1 MRIVRT
7 GEEMTR
13 LSMCWRDRG
22 LRVGFV
28 PTMGALHPGHL
39 SLVDAAREACDRV
52 VVSIFVNPT
61 QFGQNEDLSRYPR
74 DLQGDC
80 RLLEERG
87 VSAVF
92 APDTDVIYPEGF
104 STTVS
109 VAGVSSGLC
118 GEYRPGHFQGVAT
131 VCAVLFGI
139 VRPHAAV
146 FGMKDAQ
153 QLAVIRR
160 MAGDLRLDLE
170 IIAAPVMREGDGLAM
185 SSRNA
190 YLSPE
195 ERRQAPAI
203 YRGLMKAR
211 ILGINKESD
220 PAAFKA
226 RFLSEV
232 EPMNLLKVQY
242 VEVVDPGTMAP
253 LDRVTGKALLAVA
266 VYAGATRL
274 IDNIIIGPEA

>member
-1 MRIVRT
+1 MRVVRT
-7 GEEMTR
+7 EGEMTR
-13 LSMCWRDRG
+13 LSLVWRDRG

-28 PTMGALHPGHL
+28 PTMGALHAGHL
-39 SLVDAAREACDRV
+39 SLVDAARETCDRV

-61 QFGQNEDLSRYPR
+61 QFGKNEDLSKYPR

-92 APDTDVIYPEGF
+92 APDNDVIYPEGF

-109 VAGVSSGLC
+109 VSGVSSGLC

-160 MAGDLRLDLE
+160 MVRDLRLEPE
-170 IIAAPVMREGDGLAM
+170 IIAAPIVREHDGLAM

-195 ERRQAPAI
+195 QRRQ
-203 YRGLMKAR
+203 
-211 ILGINKESD
+211 
-220 PAAFKA
+220 
-226 RFLSEV
+226 
-232 EPMNLLKVQY
+232 
-242 VEVVDPGTMAP
+242 
-253 LDRVTGKALLAVA
+253 
-266 VYAGATRL
+266 
-274 IDNIIIGPEA
+274 

>member
-1 MRIVRT
+1 MRVVRT
-7 GEEMTR
+7 EGEMTR
-13 LSMCWRDRG
+13 LSLVWRDRG

-28 PTMGALHPGHL
+28 PTMGALHAGHL
-39 SLVDAAREACDRV
+39 SLVDAARETCDRV

-61 QFGQNEDLSRYPR
+61 QFGKNEDLSKYPR

-92 APDTDVIYPEGF
+92 APDNDVIYPEGF

-109 VAGVSSGLC
+109 VSGVSSGLC

-160 MAGDLRLDLE
+160 MVRDLRLEPE
-170 IIAAPVMREGDGLAM
+170 IIAAPIVREHDGLAM

-203 YRGLMKAR
+203 SRGL
-211 ILGINKESD
+211 NKVRMLRLNGEMD
-220 PAAFKA
+220 PAVLKA
-226 RFLSEV
+226 GFLSEV

-242 VEVVDPGTMAP
+242 VEVVDHLTMAP
-253 LDRVTGKALLAVA
+253 LEKVTDKALMAVA

-274 IDNIIIGPEA
+274 IDNIIIEPEA

>member
-1 MRIVRT
+1 MRVVRT
-7 GEEMTR
+7 EGEMTR
-13 LSMCWRDRG
+13 LSLVWRDRG

-39 SLVDAAREACDRV
+39 SLVDAARETCDRV

-61 QFGQNEDLSRYPR
+61 QFGKNEDLSKYPR

-92 APDTDVIYPEGF
+92 APDNDVIYPEGF

-109 VAGVSSGLC
+109 VSGVSSGLC

-131 VCAVLFGI
+131 VCAALFGI

-160 MAGDLRLDLE
+160 MVRDLRLDVE
-170 IIAAPVMREGDGLAM
+170 IIAAPIVREEDGLAM

-190 YLSPE
+190 YLSPG

-211 ILGINKESD
+211 ELGLGGERD
-220 PAAFKA
+220 AAALKA
-226 RFLSEV
+226 RFLSVV

-242 VEVVDPGTMAP
+242 VEVVDHLTMAP
-253 LDRVTGKALLAVA
+253 LEKVTDKALMAVA

-274 IDNIIIGPEA
+274 IDNIII